1 MSAED
6 KLRELA
12 ERYGWP
18 DDVVQDVRTLMA
30 AECNAAFDHGRQV
43 EREAWRMKRGV
54 YLTADGNPLPD
65 EAQP

>member
-1 MSAED
+1 MNAED

-18 DDVVQDVRTLMA
+18 DDVVQDVRMLMA

-43 EREAWRMKRGV
+43 EREAWIQRGFDFD
-54 YLTADGNPLPD
+54 A
-65 EAQP
+65 EKW

>member
-1 MSAED
+1 MDAESRI
-6 KLRELA
+6 KTMA

-18 DDVVQDVRTLMA
+18 DDVVQDVRTLLA
-30 AECNAAFDHGRQV
+30 AECNAAFVHGRQV
-43 EREAWRMKRGV
+43 EREAWRMRRGV